1 MENCETRGGEEAKP
15 AQPREKCGH
24 RIKGKNTTNLK
35 RHLKTFHKEIQIA
48 HVKEPP
54 KKDKPKP
61 TSAGDFFGSSYKLNS
76 PEQQSK
82 EVAVA
87 AWIGRTALPARTVE
101 DEDFIMMMGKIDK
114 RFTVP
119 KKTKVSNLVNEAYVE
134 QQEKFRHRLSVA
146 RKVTLGLDIWTKKG
160 LTASFIA
167 ISACYFNPEDN
178 KAEHIL
184 LNLKEMVHPH
194 TAQAISALVEESIEA
209 WGIPKEKILTTIT
222 DNGSNMVAAFPFH
235 TAEEATTSEDSE
247 LDSDSEHSE
256 DGDENNNNVLQEG
269 EDDRYDYGT
278 MERTPCVV
286 HTLQLV
292 VNMLLNKEPSIR
304 RLLDKT
310 RHLVNQFRK
319 SSVATERLL
328 QRSALVLIKDC
339 PTRWSSCYSMMARCL
354 QLKDHVTAVAESMG
368 WDSLQPSEW
377 QKIGMLRDLLLPFAE
392 HTKLLQSDT
401 QSLSLVVPALLDLR
415 NHLSEFSLA
424 YARTYRDAASLAQK
438 MLSNMERRFSVFLD
452 VTAAKFSPLAAAA
465 CFVDPSVSAETL
477 IENDDEGM
485 QDLLRKAEDYIAH
498 CVPRR
503 VEVRVEQVTDD
514 EEPENVDREAPAE
527 TTPQSGLGSSSSV
540 PVVQQGQRRP

>member
-1 MENCETRGGEEAKP
+1 
-15 AQPREKCGH
+15 
-24 RIKGKNTTNLK
+24 
-35 RHLKTFHKEIQIA
+35 
-48 HVKEPP
+48 
-54 KKDKPKP
+54 
-61 TSAGDFFGSSYKLNS
+61 
-76 PEQQSK
+76 
-82 EVAVA
+82 
-87 AWIGRTALPARTVE
+87 
-101 DEDFIMMMGKIDK
+101 
-114 RFTVP
+114 
-119 KKTKVSNLVNEAYVE
+119 
-134 QQEKFRHRLSVA
+134 
-146 RKVTLGLDIWTKKG
+146 
-160 LTASFIA
+160 
-167 ISACYFNPEDN
+167 
-178 KAEHIL
+178 
-184 LNLKEMVHPH
+184 MVHPH

-247 LDSDSEHSE
+247 LDSFSSPSSLCSES
-256 DGDENNNNVLQEG
+256 NNNVLQEG

-278 MERTPCVV
+278 MERTPCVA

-292 VNMLLNKEPSIR
+292 VNMLLNKEPQSE
-304 RLLDKT
+304 DCWTKQGT
-310 RHLVNQFRK
+310 WSTSSANHLSPQ
-319 SSVATERLL
+319 
-328 QRSALVLIKDC
+328 SACCRGLLVLIKDC

-438 MLSNMERRFSVFLD
+438 MLSNMERRFSVFLN
-452 VTAAKFSPLAAAA
+452 VTATKFSPLAAAA

-485 QDLLRKAEDYIAH
+485 QDLLRKAEDYIATACH
-498 CVPRR
+498 
-503 VEVRVEQVTDD
+503 D
-514 EEPENVDREAPAE
+514 EEWKCEWSR
-527 TTPQSGLGSSSSV
+527 
-540 PVVQQGQRRP
+540 